1 MSLDAPRMPPR
12 FVPTLTE
19 VVADV
24 PRMPPADAAPAPIP
38 AALPAPASVLPA
50 IDHEEL
56 ARSVL
61 ERVTQTLE
69 PLLADA
75 VAAVARQHSLAMTQ
89 HLAETVEDVVSGL
102 VADAVRAELAAR
114 REA

>member
-1 MSLDAPRMPPR
+1 MPPR

-24 PRMPPADAAPAPIP
+24 PRMAPAEAAPAPLP
-38 AALPAPASVLPA
+38 AAVPAPASAPASALPA

-56 ARSVL
+56 ARCVL
-61 ERVTQTLE
+61 ERVTQSLE
-69 PLLADA
+69 PLLADT

-102 VADAVRAELAAR
+102 VAEAVRAELAAR